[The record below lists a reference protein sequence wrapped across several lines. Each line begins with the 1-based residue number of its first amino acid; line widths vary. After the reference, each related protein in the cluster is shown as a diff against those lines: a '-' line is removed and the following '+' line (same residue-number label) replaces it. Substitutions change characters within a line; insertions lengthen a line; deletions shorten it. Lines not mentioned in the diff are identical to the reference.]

1 MTGDEMARVLA
12 VDDDR
17 DLLKLVE
24 HQLRRAGHS
33 VAAAS
38 TGPQAV
44 ELVETHGAPDV
55 AILDVAMPGMT
66 GLQLLAE
73 LRARPAM
80 ERLPVIFLSAR
91 VSPQDVQMGRDLGAI
106 YLTKPY
112 SVQRLFAAID
122 QCLEGGCPIP
132 EPTTEAKRSAADSEP
147 YVLVVDDDRDLLKLV
162 ELQLSRS
169 GHRVGAASS
178 GAEALVLV
186 ESQGLP
192 DVAILDVAM
201 PGMTGL
207 QLLTEL
213 RARTP
218 TSQLPAI
225 FLSARV
231 SPEDVRDGRDLG
243 AIYLTKPY
251 NFKRLLAAIDQC
263 LEGGC
268 PQPFRSDFPSSACSV
283 PD

>member
-1 MTGDEMARVLA
+1 MARVLA

-17 DLLKLVE
+17 DLLKLIE
-24 HQLRRAGHS
+24 HQLRRSGHS

-38 TGPQAV
+38 TGTEAL

-66 GLQLLAE
+66 GLELLAE

-80 ERLPVIFLSAR
+80 ERLPAIFLSAR
-91 VSPQDVQMGRDLGAI
+91 VSPQDIQMGRDLGAL

-112 SVQRLFAAID
+112 SLHRLLAAID

-132 EPTTEAKRSAADSEP
+132 EPAPATQEQPARDSEP

-169 GHRVGAASS
+169 GHRVSAASS

-186 ESQGLP
+186 ESQGAP

-207 QLLTEL
+207 QLLGEL
-213 RARTP
+213 RARKP

-231 SPEDVRDGRDLG
+231 SPEDVQDGRDLG

-251 NFKRLLAAIDQC
+251 SFKRLLAAIDQC

-268 PQPFRSDFPSSACSV
+268 PQPFRSGHSNSAGSV
-283 PD
+283 AG

>member
-1 MTGDEMARVLA
+1 MARVLA

-24 HQLRRAGHS
+24 HQLRRSGHS

-38 TGPQAV
+38 TGAQAL

-66 GLQLLAE
+66 GLELLAE
-73 LRARPAM
+73 LRAKPGTA
-80 ERLPVIFLSAR
+80 RLPAIFLSAR
-91 VSPQDVQMGRDLGAI
+91 VSPQDVQTGRGLGAL

-112 SVQRLFAAID
+112 SLQRLLAAID

-132 EPTTEAKRSAADSEP
+132 DPSPAAKRSVADSGP

-169 GHRVGAASS
+169 GHQVGAASS

-186 ESQGLP
+186 ESRGAP

-207 QLLTEL
+207 QLLSEL
-213 RARTP
+213 RSRTS

-268 PQPFRSDFPSSACSV
+268 PQPFRSGSPDSAGSLA
-283 PD
+283 D